1 MDVDAGET
9 RLPAQSLREIML
21 GFLQAG
27 WVCAWPGT
35 DGLTVDDVLHGYSE
49 AIAVGKVPDWPE
61 LQRHYPA
68 LMPEIRKLCGASRHD
83 RIGS

>member
-1 MDVDAGET
+1 MDADAGET
-9 RLPAQSLREIML
+9 RLPAQSLRDIML

-27 WVCAWPGT
+27 GVCTWPGA
-35 DGLTVDDVLHGYSE
+35 DGLTVDDVLRCYPA

-61 LQRHYPA
+61 LQRRYPA
-68 LMPEIRKLCGASRHD
+68 LAPEIQKLLGASLHF